1 MALFRSPLHQDI
13 WMEHHCG
20 RCYFGNPEVH
30 DGCRILDR
38 ALRTD
43 RKPVEWER
51 NTRKGALMADTM
63 KCNMETHTP
72 PKYGGQRTVTDETM
86 GLFEVETPD
95 AAMDSDHA

>member
-13 WMEHHCG
+13 WVEHHCG
-20 RCYFGNPEVH
+20 RCYFGTADTMCP
-30 DGCRILDR
+30 ILHR
-38 ALRTD
+38 ALRSD

-51 NTRKGALMADTM
+51 NPRKNATMAETI
-63 KCNMETHTP
+63 KCHMETRQP